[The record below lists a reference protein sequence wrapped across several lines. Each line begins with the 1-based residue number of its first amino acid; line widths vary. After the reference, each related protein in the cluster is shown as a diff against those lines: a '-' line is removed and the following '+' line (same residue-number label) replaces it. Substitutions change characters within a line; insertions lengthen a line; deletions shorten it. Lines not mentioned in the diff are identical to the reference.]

1 MYSSISLPPIFIPQ
15 SFAQNSLDIR
25 GGNTALIIPIRILTD
40 APSTSLTNSS
50 NHLQGDR
57 DSHGTSSGPLGFRQ
71 LNRLN
76 ARLLAPLGL
85 ESTYHLSTAKEIMG
99 EPRELAHASTSD
111 DELKRTRVK
120 AVGFT
125 ARASQI
131 LADLKRFHANLEEF
145 HNNTGKPL
153 DDMRIPSPTELLES
167 VLREDFS
174 ADMVADDI
182 SRGISCYA
190 THEYAVS
197 LSRLSKELA
206 MALSNLNRRKS
217 SVFQKIDL
225 ITPDS
230 DDEAVMAFLAREKA
244 IERQYM
250 QMVHVAQMMYKEHR
264 VNLVDLES
272 INEWATKSPEGQQK
286 ETERAREDIESH
298 AKRGGIVGL
307 VCMGASINQLVRQ
320 KLTATII
327 QLEANSRAM
336 WESLA
341 ILREMIPPLDDDT
354 SDTDYPDHP
363 EDEDDEDMDDSHDED
378 ETDDSDDSDDENE
391 TDNIDCMD

>member
-1 MYSSISLPPIFIPQ
+1 M
-15 SFAQNSLDIR
+15 
-25 GGNTALIIPIRILTD
+25 
-40 APSTSLTNSS
+40 
-50 NHLQGDR
+50 
-57 DSHGTSSGPLGFRQ
+57 
-71 LNRLN
+71 
-76 ARLLAPLGL
+76 
-85 ESTYHLSTAKEIMG
+85 AK
-99 EPRELAHASTSD
+99 
-111 DELKRTRVK
+111 
-120 AVGFT
+120 F
-125 ARASQI
+125 SQ
-131 LADLKRFHANLEEF
+131 
-145 HNNTGKPL
+145 
-153 DDMRIPSPTELLES
+153 PT
-167 VLREDFS
+167 
-174 ADMVADDI
+174 I
-182 SRGISCYA
+182 G
-190 THEYAVS
+190 
-197 LSRLSKELA
+197 
-206 MALSNLNRRKS
+206 
-217 SVFQKIDL
+217 
-225 ITPDS
+225 
-230 DDEAVMAFLAREKA
+230 
-244 IERQYM
+244 
-250 QMVHVAQMMYKEHR
+250 

>member
-1 MYSSISLPPIFIPQ
+1 
-15 SFAQNSLDIR
+15 
-25 GGNTALIIPIRILTD
+25 
-40 APSTSLTNSS
+40 
-50 NHLQGDR
+50 
-57 DSHGTSSGPLGFRQ
+57 
-71 LNRLN
+71 
-76 ARLLAPLGL
+76 
-85 ESTYHLSTAKEIMG
+85 MG

-145 HNNTGKPL
+145 HNNPL

-264 VNLVDLES
+264 GKILSAYNRCVNLVDLES
-272 INEWATKSPEGQQK
+272 INEWASKSPEGQQK